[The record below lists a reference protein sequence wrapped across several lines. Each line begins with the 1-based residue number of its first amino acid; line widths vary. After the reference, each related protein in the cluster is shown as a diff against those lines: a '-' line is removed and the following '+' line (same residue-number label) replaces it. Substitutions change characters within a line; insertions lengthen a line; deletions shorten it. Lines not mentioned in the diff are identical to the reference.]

1 MFCLKGL
8 LLNKCHFLWYFYQLL
23 NAVTFTHFKC
33 DWSGQTPFGTTA
45 SESLCS
51 KVGKYDR
58 KLISTGWENIN
69 LSFKTFAAAES
80 SHHRVSNVVF
90 KLDCFFSFQ
99 SPAEINGT
107 PVPSMQLNCEPNFFI
122 INALILGSHFRC
134 RKLFVNF
141 LEKYSWKWQAVNAI
155 ELQIY
160 FQQPWIMKWI

>member
-33 DWSGQTPFGTTA
+33 DWSVTLFGTTA
-45 SESLCS
+45 SESHSS

-58 KLISTGWENIN
+58 KWISTGWENIN
-69 LSFKTFAAAES
+69 PSFTTFAAAES

-90 KLDCFFSFQ
+90 KLDGFFSFQ

-107 PVPSMQLNCEPNFFI
+107 PVPSMRLNCEPNFFI
-122 INALILGSHFRC
+122 INALILGSRFRC
-134 RKLFVNF
+134 RKMFVYF
-141 LEKYSWKWQAVNAI
+141 L
-155 ELQIY
+155 
-160 FQQPWIMKWI
+160 